1 MGASIE
7 NVDHRWGSRTPLQ
20 ETADLQTTDGLCS
33 RVRIENAS
41 LSGAFI
47 HTGLRLPLLTRVFL
61 RPASAKGEEWLGAFI
76 VRTTDDGVGLEWL
89 EPGLKPISM
98 LLSRVQS
105 GRRSS

>member
-7 NVDHRWGSRTPLQ
+7 KIDHRWGSRTALQ
-20 ETADLQTTDGLCS
+20 ETADLQTSDGLCS
-33 RVRIENAS
+33 QVRIQDAS

-61 RPASAKGEEWLGAFI
+61 RPTSAKSEEWLGAFI
-76 VRTTDDGVGLEWL
+76 VRTTDEGVGLEWL

-98 LLSRVQS
+98 LLSRGQN
-105 GRRSS
+105 GQRSS